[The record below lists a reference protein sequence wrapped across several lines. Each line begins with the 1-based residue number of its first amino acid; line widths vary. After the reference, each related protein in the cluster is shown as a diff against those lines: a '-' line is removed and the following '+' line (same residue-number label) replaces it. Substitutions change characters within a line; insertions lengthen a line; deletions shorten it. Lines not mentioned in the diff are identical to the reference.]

1 MSRQTILIIRH
12 ADKPIEG
19 SEGGVDAAG
28 LPDPRSLTPR
38 GWQRAGAW
46 AALLVPALIVPAPGA
61 QPILPRP
68 TAIFASALAK
78 RPDGGGRSRRP
89 LETVIPMAARLGLE
103 IDQSFTKGM
112 ESALA
117 VAISNIDG
125 VVLVS
130 WQHEH
135 IATIARALA
144 PGAPNI
150 PAAWPADR
158 FNVLFRFDRDG
169 PQFDWIFEQF
179 SPVMVAGCSP
189 DPP

>member
-12 ADKPIEG
+12 ADKPVDG
-19 SEGGVDAAG
+19 VDDGVDASG

-46 AALLVPALIVPAPGA
+46 AALLVPALTAPAPEA

-89 LETVIPMAARLGLE
+89 LETVIPLAARLGLE
-103 IDQSFTKGM
+103 IDQSLTKGM

-117 VAISNIDG
+117 AAISNIDG

-135 IATIARALA
+135 IVTIARALA
-144 PGAPNI
+144 PGAANI
-150 PAAWPADR
+150 PGAWPADR
-158 FNVLFRFDRDG
+158 FNVVFRFDRDG
-169 PQFDWIFEQF
+169 PQSVWTFEQI
-179 SPVMVAGCSP
+179 SLVMLAGDRP
-189 DPP
+189 DPL

>member
-12 ADKPIEG
+12 AEKPADG
-19 SEGGVDAAG
+19 AEGGVDSSG
-28 LPDPRSLTPR
+28 SPDSRSLTPR

-46 AALLVPALIVPAPGA
+46 AALLVPALAAPAPEA
-61 QPILPRP
+61 PPILPRP

-89 LETVIPMAARLGLE
+89 LETVIPLALRLGLE

-117 VAISNIDG
+117 AAISNIDG

-135 IATIARALA
+135 IASIARAVA

-150 PAAWPADR
+150 PGAWPADR
-158 FNVLFRFDRDG
+158 FNVLCRLARAG
-169 PQFDWIFEQF
+169 PQFDWTFEQI
-179 SPVMVAGCSP
+179 SPVMLAGDSP
-189 DPP
+189 DPL

>member
-12 ADKPIEG
+12 AEKSVDAVD
-19 SEGGVDAAG
+19 GGVDSSG
-28 LPDPRSLTPR
+28 SPDPRSLTPR

-46 AALLVPALIVPAPGA
+46 TALLVPALDRSAPGA

-89 LETVIPMAARLGLE
+89 LETVIPLAARLGLE

-117 VAISNIDG
+117 AAISTIDG

-144 PGAPNI
+144 PGATNI
-150 PAAWPADR
+150 PGGWQTDR
-158 FNVLFRFDRDG
+158 FNVLFRLDRDG
-169 PQFDWIFEQF
+169 PQFDWTFEQI
-179 SPVMVAGCSP
+179 SPVMLAGDSP
-189 DPP
+189 DPL

>member
-12 ADKPIEG
+12 AEKPVDGVE
-19 SEGGVDAAG
+19 SGVDASG
-28 LPDPRSLTPR
+28 LPDSRSLTPR

-46 AALLVPALIVPAPGA
+46 TALLVPAQAAPAPGA

-89 LETVIPMAARLGLE
+89 LETVIPLAARLRLG
-103 IDQSFTKGM
+103 IDQTFTKGM
-112 ESALA
+112 ESELA
-117 VAISNIDG
+117 AVISTIDG

-144 PGAPNI
+144 PRAEVPG
-150 PAAWPADR
+150 AWPADR
-158 FNVLFRFDRDG
+158 FNLLFRLDRDG
-169 PQFDWIFEQF
+169 PQSDWTFEQI
-179 SPVMVAGCSP
+179 SPVMLAG
-189 DPP
+189 DTTDLL

>member
-1 MSRQTILIIRH
+1 MSRQNILIIRH
-12 ADKPIEG
+12 AEKPVVG
-19 SEGGVDAAG
+19 VDDGVDASG

-46 AALLVPALIVPAPGA
+46 TALLVPPLVVPAPGA

-89 LETVIPMAARLGLE
+89 LETVIPLAVRLGLV

-117 VAISNIDG
+117 AAISTIDG

-144 PGAPNI
+144 PAATNI
-150 PAAWPADR
+150 PGAWPANR
-158 FNVLFRFDRDG
+158 FNVLFRLDRDG
-169 PQFDWIFEQF
+169 PQFDWTFEQF
-179 SPVMVAGCSP
+179 SPVMLAGDSP
-189 DPP
+189 DSL